1 MLLAF
6 FYTLRALKIPVGT
19 QEWLRL
25 MEALAK
31 DLADS
36 SLDKFYVLARALLV
50 KSEALYDAYD
60 QAFLMCFQGAEAD
73 ARFKQELLDWL
84 NRVVDPEQRP
94 QLPDI
99 DPLELEELR
108 RRFRER
114 LQEQTEA
121 HHGGNYWIGSGGTS
135 PFGHSGAHPSGIR
148 IGGPGG
154 GRMAVK
160 VAEERRFRNYRHDRI
175 LETRQLKVAL
185 KRLRRLEAVGVAQEL
200 NVEKTIAQTCRNAG
214 EIDLVF
220 TPPRKN
226 QAELL
231 LLMDV
236 GGSMDPYARMVEALF
251 SAAHA
256 SQHFKAFK
264 HFYFH
269 NCIYSRLFVDAKLRD
284 YVTTEDLFRRYR
296 RSFHV
301 IVVGD
306 ACMNPYELFVPN
318 GSIDYWERN
327 AEPGIAWLR
336 RLREHYPS
344 IVWLNPEP
352 REYWDG
358 HPTIHAVSQLIRMFP
373 LSVEGLTEAVD
384 NLRKA
389 VVPPPEALQ
398 NKNFPF
404 HPPVL

>member
-6 FYTLRALKIPVGT
+6 FYTLRALKVPVGT
-19 QEWLRL
+19 QEWLCL
-25 MEALAK
+25 MEALAQ
-31 DLADS
+31 DLAQS
-36 SLDKFYVLARALLV
+36 SLDRFYTLGRALLV

-60 QAFLMCFQGAEAD
+60 QAFLLCFQGD
-73 ARFKQELLDWL
+73 AANERFKQELLDWL
-84 NRVVDPEQRP
+84 NRRVDPEQRP
-94 QLPDI
+94 ELPDI
-99 DPLELEELR
+99 DPLTLDELR
-108 RRFRER
+108 RRLQER
-114 LQEQTEA
+114 LRQQTEA

-185 KRLRRLEAVGVAQEL
+185 KRLRRLEATGVAQEL
-200 NVEKTIAQTCRNAG
+200 NMEKTIAQTCRNAG
-214 EIDLVF
+214 DIDLVF

-264 HFYFH
+264 YFYFH
-269 NCIYSRLFVDAKLRD
+269 NCIYSRLFVDAKLRE
-284 YVTTEDLFRRYR
+284 YITVEDLFRRYR

-327 AEPGIAWLR
+327 AETGMVWLQ

-352 REYWDG
+352 EEYWAG
-358 HPTIHAVSQLIRMFP
+358 HPTIHAISQLIRMYP
-373 LSVEGLTEAVD
+373 LSVAGLSDSVD
-384 NLRKA
+384 ALRKS
-389 VVPPPEALQ
+389 VVL
-398 NKNFPF
+398 PF
-404 HPPVL
+404 GGGEKSTNIPRVPLL